1 MEIWA
6 EKYRPK
12 KLGKIVGQEEL
23 TKRLKSFVEKESIPH
38 LLFSGPAGIGKTT
51 AAIAIA
57 HELYG
62 EGWKNN
68 YMELNASDE
77 RGIDVIRNKVKDF
90 ARTKTLDKVGY
101 KLVCLDEA
109 DALTPEA
116 QQALRRTMEKYTNT
130 ARFIVVCNYSSKIID
145 PIQSRC
151 VFFRFRPIEE
161 EKVKKLLKSIAK
173 EEGLDVGEEALDSV
187 LYISKGDLRK
197 AINLLQG
204 SASFEKIDKKTVFDV
219 AGKAEPKDVEQMVE
233 LAKDKKFSEAR
244 DKLYNLIITQGVSG
258 EDLVKEIHKQVKRLD
273 IDEEKKLG
281 IIEKV
286 GETEFRISEGS
297 DPLIQVESLL
307 AVMGTGV

>member
-1 MEIWA
+1 MEIWT

-12 KLGKIVGQEEL
+12 KLDEVVGQEKL
-23 TKRLKSFVEKESIPH
+23 TKRLKSFVEKKSIPH

-51 AAIAIA
+51 AAIALA

-77 RGIDVIRNKVKDF
+77 RGIDVIRNKVKNF
-90 ARTKTLDKVGY
+90 ARTKTLAKAGY
-101 KLVCLDEA
+101 KIICLDEA

-130 ARFIVVCNYSSKIID
+130 ARFIIVCNYSSKIID

-151 VFFRFRPIEE
+151 VFFRFKPVEE
-161 EKVKKLLKSIAK
+161 EKVKKLLKNISK
-173 EEGLDVGEEALDSV
+173 KEGLEVDEEALDSV

-204 SASFEKIDKKTVFDV
+204 TASFENINKKTVFEV
-219 AGKAEPKDVEQMVE
+219 AGKAEPKDVKEMVE
-233 LAKDKKFSEAR
+233 MAKDKKFSEAR

-258 EDLVKEIHKQVKRLD
+258 EDLIKEIHKQVKSLD
-273 IDEEKKLG
+273 IEDEKRLN
-281 IIEKV
+281 IIERV
-286 GETEFRISEGS
+286 GEVEFRLSEGS
-297 DPLIQVESLL
+297 DPLIQIESLL
-307 AVMGTGV
+307 AKIGIGA